1 MSDQLIH
8 YGVQGMKWGTRRAAK
23 RDAKEFARAK
33 MFYGE
38 GAGNRRKLIKNTVLS
53 KSKKDSDYAKAYEHY
68 SEQQNMARH
77 AAKAKSERHGKDVK
91 KSIGR
96 TTRGVKNIL
105 VGNPQYATVAAFA
118 LVGSAAM
125 LHSSGVDKILLKKG
139 KILASQATT
148 GLRAKRIKDAFKAS
162 DWI

>member
-38 GAGNRRKLIKNTVLS
+38 GAGNRRKLIKNKVES

-68 SEQQNMARH
+68 SSNQNMASH
-77 AAKAKSERHGKDVK
+77 VAKAKSERHRKDVK
-91 KSIGR
+91 KSVGR

-118 LVGSAAM
+118 LVGSATL
-125 LHSSGVDKILLKKG
+125 LHTTGVDKVLLKKG

-148 GLRAKRIKDAFKAS
+148 GLRAKRIKDTFKAS